1 MAAPIISKIVG
12 TCGQN
17 PSDPGMSVIIRREGV
32 EMKKIENQTLVKET
46 LVLEELFF
54 VNCVVRECALFYS
67 GGDFDWINTRFEN
80 CQLLFRDGAK
90 RTMALLQQ
98 FGMVKA
104 GGEQPTVGG
113 TSSTRVQ

>member
-1 MAAPIISKIVG
+1 MAHGSTVFADQLIKTAGAIQQSLPALLRG
-12 TCGQN
+12 A
-17 PSDPGMSVIIRREGV
+17 
-32 EMKKIENQTLVKET
+32 EMTKIENQTLVKET

-54 VNCVVRECALFYS
+54 VNCVVRECSLFYS

-90 RTMALLQQ
+90 RTMSLVQQ
-98 FGMVKA
+98 FGMLKKE
-104 GGEQPTVGG
+104 GEQATVGG